1 MGALV
6 FGSYGYGMSLV
17 SPLVIGATTGYLGN
31 REGDIGVSRTLTLA
45 ASAASLGGVALVTF
59 ALEGI
64 VCIIMAAPIGIASA
78 MIGSGLGRTIA
89 LSTRRPPVA
98 GLCAATL
105 VFAVEAAMP
114 ATTRFDTTETVVID
128 APPERV
134 WNSIENMGPI
144 EEPPA
149 LPFRLGVAYPLRGEI
164 VGEGIGAVRLGEF
177 STGTAVERITEWAPQ
192 RKLGFVVVTD
202 VPGVRELSPYQHV
215 HAPHVVGYFL
225 TRNTSFELRPLPDGR
240 TEIVERTSHELKLDP
255 ILYWLPMARWV
266 VHLNNVRVLA
276 HISRQAESSFREF
289 SVEPTIRN
297 QAQ

>member
-1 MGALV
+1 
-6 FGSYGYGMSLV
+6 
-17 SPLVIGATTGYLGN
+17 
-31 REGDIGVSRTLTLA
+31 
-45 ASAASLGGVALVTF
+45 
-59 ALEGI
+59 
-64 VCIIMAAPIGIASA
+64 
-78 MIGSGLGRTIA
+78 
-89 LSTRRPPVA
+89 
-98 GLCAATL
+98 

-134 WNSIENMGPI
+134 WNSIVNMGPI

-177 STGTAVERITEWAPQ
+177 STGTAVERITEWAPN

-225 TRNTSFELRPLPDGR
+225 TTNTSFELRPLPDGR

>member
-1 MGALV
+1 
-6 FGSYGYGMSLV
+6 
-17 SPLVIGATTGYLGN
+17 
-31 REGDIGVSRTLTLA
+31 
-45 ASAASLGGVALVTF
+45 
-59 ALEGI
+59 
-64 VCIIMAAPIGIASA
+64 
-78 MIGSGLGRTIA
+78 
-89 LSTRRPPVA
+89 
-98 GLCAATL
+98 
-105 VFAVEAAMP
+105 MP

-134 WNSIENMGPI
+134 WNSIVNMGPI

-177 STGTAVERITEWAPQ
+177 STGTAVERITEWAPN

-225 TRNTSFELRPLPDGR
+225 TTNTSFELRPLPDGR